1 MKIYFNN
8 DLIDLPNDHMTLS
21 DFLNWKEVKLAGT
34 AVAVN
39 NKIIRKNNW
48 DTTPLSPLDNVT
60 VITAA
65 FGG

>member
-21 DFLNWKEVKLAGT
+21 DFLNWKEVKLAGI

-39 NKIIRKNNW
+39 NKIVRKNNW
-48 DTTPLSPLDNVT
+48 DTTPLSALDNVT